1 MIRYLCGAAVVG
13 LALQTGA
20 RPVDGEVAHV
30 RTEFHFTL
38 DIPYASAAPLFGADA
53 ERKWSEGWY
62 PRFLYP
68 VPPADQEGA
77 IFRVDHSA
85 SHSSVWINTV
95 FDLPAGR
102 VQYVYILNQAVI
114 TRIDI
119 HLTRNGSDKT
129 GVNVVYE
136 RTALDPAFNEHVRS
150 LAQSDAAGAKDWKP
164 AIEAYWARR

>member
-1 MIRYLCGAAVVG
+1 MIRYLCGAAIVG
-13 LALQTGA
+13 LALHTCA
-20 RPVDGEVAHV
+20 RPADDEATHV

-53 ERKWSEGWY
+53 ERKWSEGWN

-68 VPPADQEGA
+68 APPADQEGA
-77 IFRVDHSA
+77 VFRVDHGA

-95 FDLPAGR
+95 FDLPAGH
-102 VQYVYILNQAVI
+102 VQYVFILNQAVI

-129 GVNVVYE
+129 DVTVAYE
-136 RTALDPAFNEHVRS
+136 RTALDPAANEHVRS
-150 LAQSDAAGAKDWKP
+150 LAHSDAAGAKDWKP
-164 AIEAYWARR
+164 AIEAYWKRR